1 MRRSL
6 GQSESTASGRA
17 LRRRRSRQRY
27 WVETAD
33 ACCCYG
39 GESAPPTHENMS
51 SDTEKSMWRKYSQ
64 ICAVYSQMDTE
75 LHRSFSL
82 FKIKALCREGCRVQT
97 VGSFRSFSAQPD
109 PDTEISY
116 RTPWQC
122 CRTFG
127 LDLPTFS
134 TITTVHGSE
143 VGHQPTGGEACLWY
157 HTILVQRGLCRGEM
171 TPVCG
176 SSHVRNGR
184 VCIEANRGRNSDC
197 TTKG

>member
-27 WVETAD
+27 WVEAAD
-33 ACCCYG
+33 VCCCYG

-51 SDTEKSMWRKYSQ
+51 SDTEKSTGRKYSQ

-82 FKIKALCREGCRVQT
+82 LKLKALCREGCRVQT
-97 VGSFRSFSAQPD
+97 VGSFRSFSAQSD
-109 PDTEISY
+109 QDTEIPY

-122 CRTFG
+122 CHTFG

-143 VGHQPTGGEACLWY
+143 VGHQPTAAKRACGIILYLYRGGFAA
-157 HTILVQRGLCRGEM
+157 VG
-171 TPVCG
+171 
-176 SSHVRNGR
+176 
-184 VCIEANRGRNSDC
+184 
-197 TTKG
+197 